1 MTVYNIVG
9 QPYGELIGY
18 KYKRNNNGEILVKNG
33 LPQHADAQESLG
45 NGVYKLTGGW
55 RNQFEYKNF
64 TLAFL
69 VDFKFGAKIFSGTNL
84 NLYSDG
90 LHKNTLLGREN
101 DPTAKYVF
109 AGIDEETG
117 SANQVAVDPQ
127 SYYQAIVSNNIA
139 EEFTYKADFIKLREL
154 SLGYTFPQKMLPT
167 KYIKG
172 LSLAIVA
179 RNLWTIKKY
188 TDNID
193 PETSINNTNGQG
205 LELNGYPTTRNIG
218 FNVNVKF

>member
-1 MTVYNIVG
+1 M
-9 QPYGELIGY
+9 
-18 KYKRNNNGEILVKNG
+18 
-33 LPQHADAQESLG
+33 
-45 NGVYKLTGGW
+45 YKLTGGW

-117 SANQVAVDPQ
+117 AANQVAVDPQ